1 MVSSLQTQF
10 QQIMTYHFDIP
21 TKNCLVLDVLT
32 SVQEGL
38 LERELAHM
46 VVWSLTETYKIA

>member
-46 VVWSLTETYKIA
+46 VV